1 MARHRW
7 HIHLLQAIENEYGEP
22 EVQGEHSIPASEAV
36 CKYLE
41 HGLGYCDSTVK
52 PCFEPNSGN
61 DVGPLAF
68 ELYLFAKWMDKTN
81 REL

>member
-22 EVQGEHSIPASEAV
+22 EALGEHNVAASEMV

-41 HGLGYCDSTVK
+41 HGLGYSDSTVK
-52 PCFEPNSGN
+52 PCFSPNSGN
-61 DVGPLAF
+61 VPPLAF
-68 ELYLFAKWMDKTN
+68 ELYLFAKWAESKTKS
-81 REL
+81 